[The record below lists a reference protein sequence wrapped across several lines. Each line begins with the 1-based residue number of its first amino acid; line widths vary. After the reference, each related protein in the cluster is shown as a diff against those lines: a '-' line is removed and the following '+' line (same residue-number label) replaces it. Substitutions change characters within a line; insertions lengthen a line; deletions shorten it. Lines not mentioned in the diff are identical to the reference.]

1 MKVLAGF
8 VPMLLSIYVI
18 IFTFNF
24 DRKAIA
30 AVKRLIDAAALPRH
44 RRVENG
50 KDGEIGSRDMNY
62 EMHVNFQVRPRR
74 RDGGKCFHNMKGLK

>member
-1 MKVLAGF
+1 
-8 VPMLLSIYVI
+8 MLLSFYVI

-30 AVKRLIDAAALPRH
+30 AVKRLIDAAAALPR

-62 EMHVNFQVRPRR
+62 EIHDNFQVRPRR

>member
-1 MKVLAGF
+1 
-8 VPMLLSIYVI
+8 MLLSFYVI

-30 AVKRLIDAAALPRH
+30 AVKRLIDAAALPRRR

-62 EMHVNFQVRPRR
+62 EIHDNFQVRPRR
-74 RDGGKCFHNMKGLK
+74 RDGGKYFHNMKGLK

>member
-1 MKVLAGF
+1 
-8 VPMLLSIYVI
+8 MLLSFYVI

-30 AVKRLIDAAALPRH
+30 AVKRLIDAAALPRRRRR

-50 KDGEIGSRDMNY
+50 KDGEIGSGDMNY
-62 EMHVNFQVRPRR
+62 EIHDNFQVRPRR
-74 RDGGKCFHNMKGLK
+74 RDGGKCLHNMKGLK

>member
-1 MKVLAGF
+1 
-8 VPMLLSIYVI
+8 MLLSFYVI

-30 AVKRLIDAAALPRH
+30 AVKRLIDAAAALPR

-50 KDGEIGSRDMNY
+50 KDGEIGSGDMNY
-62 EMHVNFQVRPRR
+62 EIHDNFQVRPRR
-74 RDGGKCFHNMKGLK
+74 RDGGKCFTT